1 MELKRKNHIPL
12 ILLKLSR
19 SDNKV
24 FKIQINKNYT
34 IQRFFTNLTANYLLY
49 NSL

>member
-19 SDNKV
+19 SGYIVLK
-24 FKIQINKNYT
+24 FKFKRITPFNDILR
-34 IQRFFTNLTANYLLY
+34 I
-49 NSL
+49 